1 MTRDEALSKVSLS
14 AINGERESFIASLE
28 ALGLIK
34 FEEEEKTAAEIIQTY
49 TTLSMSLMLDLNKHG
64 YEIVKKNAPSTQK
77 T

>member
-1 MTRDEALSKVSLS
+1 MTRKEALSKVSLS
-14 AINGERESFIASLE
+14 VINGERESFIASLE

-34 FEEEEKTAAEIIQTY
+34 FEEEKKTAAEIISSY
-49 TTLSMSLMLDLNKHG
+49 SCYAAAILGALAVNG